1 MNPSPSSDTLIG
13 PAAASLTPAPSTAWK
28 AGFWHLFAVQFQ
40 GAFSDN
46 LFKFLVLFLISRVG
60 PETARD
66 GYISLVLALFSLPFL
81 LFAMTGGF
89 LADRFPKR
97 SVIIGTKVMEL
108 GVMTVGAYGLAM
120 QSLPVLLVVVF
131 LMSMQ
136 SAFFGPSKYGSMP
149 EILPES
155 RLSWGNG
162 MIGLGTFS
170 AIITGGI
177 AAGLLSENLPVTQM
191 GWAGAVLLV
200 LAGLGLILSLRLPAL
215 AAANPQKRFR
225 LNFVAEVVSQMKSV
239 RRDRVLL
246 FAVLGS
252 VFFWFI
258 GALFGEPTIFVY
270 GKDVLALNDTQIS
283 LLRSCLAIGIA
294 VGSVMAGVL
303 SGKKIEYGLVPLGA
317 LGLALCAGGM
327 ALPGLAVWQVAVLL
341 SLLGLSGGFFMVPI
355 NALIQHRPAAA
366 DKGSVIAASE
376 WLSSLGIFVAAA
388 AFWLLREVLQLS
400 AASIFLTGSAL
411 TLAGTVFAIKL
422 VPDSLARL
430 LLWLVTHTFYR
441 VRLKGS
447 QNLPEQGAALLVCN
461 HVSMADALFVIA
473 STHRP
478 IRFIIHQEV
487 HEKWWVKP
495 VSRMLRTIP
504 ITSEA
509 RPREMLKSLTTA
521 ADCLK
526 NGELVCIFAEGQITR
541 TGQMLPF
548 RRGLNRIM
556 KGVEAPIIPVHLD
569 NVWGSIFSFEKGR
582 FYTKLPHRLPYP
594 VTVSYGPALAADTA
608 PEQVRQAV
616 QELGAEAW
624 ALREHQME
632 PLPRSLIRTARRH
645 PLRFA
650 MADSTAAPLRFF
662 AAFTRSLYLVQR
674 LRPIWQGQEKVGILL
689 PPSVGG
695 ALVNHAAL
703 LLGHVP
709 VNLNY
714 TLSAEAIASCIQQC
728 GIRTVISSAAFLEKL
743 HLSLPVE
750 TVLIEQVAAAPR
762 RSEKLRALALALF
775 CPAALLSRGIGAF
788 RQPKIDDLATI
799 IFSSGSTGDP
809 KGVML
814 THYNVVS
821 NLQQINQAISFQP
834 QDRLLGILPFFH
846 SFGFTG
852 TLAAPAMLGLG
863 VAFHYNPTDAKVI
876 GELVHRNQLTF
887 LLATPTFL
895 QIYLRGCKPEQF
907 GSVRFVMVGAEKL
920 QDRLS
925 IAFEDQFGLRPQ
937 EAYGCTECAP
947 AVAVNTSDF
956 RGTGLR
962 QVGSKRGSIGHPLP
976 GIAVRIV
983 DPETGALCPLGTSGL
998 MLLKGPN
1005 IMSGYLGRPDKTA
1018 EVLHDGWYTTG
1029 DIASMDEDGFIFIT
1043 DRLSRFSKIGGEM
1056 VPHIKIEER
1065 LHELANVNIQ
1075 TFAVTSLADEKKGEK
1090 LMVLHT
1096 LSESALAD
1104 VLEKLAAT
1112 DLPNLWKP
1120 KKDQFIQVPAIPILG
1135 TGKTDL
1141 RKVRELAAT
1150 SGGQL

>member
-1 MNPSPSSDTLIG
+1 MSTTASSPS
-13 PAAASLTPAPSTAWK
+13 WK
-28 AGFWHLFAVQFQ
+28 PGFWNLFAVQFQ

-46 LFKFLVLFLISRVG
+46 LFKFLVLFLISRVV
-60 PETARD
+60 PEGERD
-66 GYISLVLALFSLPFL
+66 SYISLVLALFSLPFI
-81 LFAMTGGF
+81 LFAMTGGYF
-89 LADRFPKR
+89 ADRYPKR
-97 SVIIGTKVMEL
+97 SVIVGTKAMEL
-108 GVMTVGAYGLAM
+108 GVMALGTLGLFTLN
-120 QSLPVLLVVVF
+120 LPILFGVIF
-131 LMSMQ
+131 LMSVQ

-177 AAGLLSENLPVTQM
+177 AAGLLSESLPVERL
-191 GWAGAVLLV
+191 WLAGGVLVLL
-200 LAGLGLILSLRLPAL
+200 AATGLVFSLRIPAL
-215 AAANPQKRFR
+215 AAANPSKTYR
-225 LNFVAEVVSQMKSV
+225 LNFVSEVLANLKTV
-239 RRDRVLL
+239 RKDRVLL
-246 FAVLGS
+246 FAILGS

-294 VGSVMAGVL
+294 VGSVLAGIL

-317 LGLALCAGGM
+317 FGLALCAGLM
-327 ALPGLAVWQVAVLL
+327 AVPGLAVWQVATLL
-341 SLLGLSGGFFMVPI
+341 TLLGVSGGFFMVPI

-376 WLSSLGIFVAAA
+376 WLSSLGIFVAAGT
-388 AFWLLREVLQLS
+388 FWLLREVLHLS
-400 AASIFLTGSAL
+400 AATIFLTGSAL
-411 TLAGTVFAIKL
+411 TLVGTIVAIKL

-430 LLWLVTHTFYR
+430 LLWVVTHTFYR
-441 VRLKGS
+441 VRLKGA
-447 QNLPEQGAALLVCN
+447 QNLPDEGAALLVCN

-487 HEKWWVKP
+487 HDKWWVKP
-495 VSRMLRTIP
+495 VARMLRTIP

-521 ADCLK
+521 TECLK
-526 NGELVCIFAEGQITR
+526 NGELVCIFAEGQVTR

-556 KGVEAPIIPVHLD
+556 KGVDAPIIPVHLD

-594 VTVSYGPALAADTA
+594 VTVSFGTALPADTA
-608 PEQVRQAV
+608 PDQVRQAV

-624 ALREHQME
+624 ALRQQRME
-632 PLPRSLIRTARRH
+632 PLPRSIIRTARRH

-650 MADSTAAPLRFF
+650 LSDGNTAPIRFF

-674 LRPIWQGQEKVGILL
+674 LRPVWQGQEKVGILL

-714 TLSAEAIASCIQQC
+714 TLSARAIASCIQQC

-743 HLSLPVE
+743 NLSLPVE
-750 TVLIEQVAAAPR
+750 TVLIEKVAAAPR
-762 RSEKLRALALALF
+762 RSEKLRALALALL
-775 CPAALLSRGIGAF
+775 CPATLLSRCIGAY
-788 RQPKIDDLATI
+788 RKPKVDDLATI

-814 THYNVVS
+814 SHFNVVS
-821 NLQQINQAISFQP
+821 NLQQINQAIAFQP
-834 QDRLLGILPFFH
+834 NDRLLGILPFFH

-852 TLAAPAMLGLG
+852 TLAAPAVLGLG

-983 DPETGALCPLGTSGL
+983 DPETNALQPTGASGL

-1005 IMSGYLGRPDKTA
+1005 IMTGYLGRPDKTA

-1065 LHELANVNIQ
+1065 LHELADVNIQ
-1075 TFAVTSLADEKKGEK
+1075 TFAVTGLPDDKKGEK

-1096 LSESALAD
+1096 LSESALAA
-1104 VLEKLAAT
+1104 VLEKLATT

-1141 RKVRELAAT
+1141 RKVRELAAGPT
-1150 SGGQL
+1150 SA

>member
-1 MNPSPSSDTLIG
+1 MSTPSSSH
-13 PAAASLTPAPSTAWK
+13 PWK
-28 AGFWHLFAVQFQ
+28 TGFWNLFAVQFQ

-46 LFKFLVLFLISRVG
+46 LFKFLVLFLVSRVV
-60 PETARD
+60 PEAERD
-66 GYISLVLALFSLPFL
+66 GYISLVLALFSLPFI
-81 LFAMTGGF
+81 LFAMTGGYF
-89 LADRFPKR
+89 ADRYPKR
-97 SVIIGTKVMEL
+97 SVIVGTKAMEL
-108 GVMTVGAYGLAM
+108 GVMALGTLGLFTLN
-120 QSLPVLLVVVF
+120 LPILFGVIF
-131 LMSMQ
+131 LMSVQ

-177 AAGLLSENLPVTQM
+177 AAGLLSESL
-191 GWAGAVLLV
+191 AVERLW
-200 LAGLGLILSLRLPAL
+200 LAGGVLVALAATGLAFSLRIPAL
-215 AAANPQKRFR
+215 AAANPTKTYR
-225 LNFVAEVVSQMKSV
+225 LNFVSEVWTNLKTV
-239 RRDRVLL
+239 RKDRVLL
-246 FAVLGS
+246 FAILGS

-294 VGSVMAGVL
+294 VGSVLAGIL

-317 LGLALCAGGM
+317 FGLALCAGLM
-327 ALPGLAVWQVAVLL
+327 AVPGLVVWQVATLL
-341 SLLGLSGGFFMVPI
+341 TLLGVSGGFFMVPI

-376 WLSSLGIFVAAA
+376 WVSSLGIFVAAGS
-388 AFWLLREVLQLS
+388 FWLLREVLQLS
-400 AASIFLTGSAL
+400 AASIFLTGSIL
-411 TLAGTVFAIKL
+411 TLIGTLFAIKL

-430 LLWLVTHTFYR
+430 LLWVVTHTFYR
-441 VRLKGS
+441 VRLKGAH
-447 QNLPEQGAALLVCN
+447 NLPDEGAALLVCN

-487 HEKWWVKP
+487 HDKWWVKP
-495 VSRMLRTIP
+495 VARMLRTIP

-521 ADCLK
+521 TDCLK
-526 NGELVCIFAEGQITR
+526 NGELVCIFAEGQVTR

-582 FYTKLPHRLPYP
+582 FYTKLPHQLPYP
-594 VTVSYGPALAADTA
+594 VTVSYGTAMPADSA
-608 PEQVRQAV
+608 PDQVRQAV

-624 ALREHQME
+624 ALRQQRME

-650 MADSTAAPLRFF
+650 MADATTPPIRFF

-743 HLSLPVE
+743 NLSLPVE
-750 TVLIEQVAAAPR
+750 TVLIEKAAAAPR
-762 RSEKLRALALALF
+762 RSEKLRALALALL
-775 CPAALLSRGIGAF
+775 CPAALLSRCLGAF
-788 RQPKIDDLATI
+788 RQPKVDDLATI

-821 NLQQINQAISFQP
+821 NLQQINQAIAFQP

-852 TLAAPAMLGLG
+852 TLAAPAVLGLG

-876 GELVHRNQLTF
+876 GELAQRHQLTF

-920 QDRLS
+920 QDRLA

-983 DPETGALCPLGTSGL
+983 DPETGTLQPIGSSGL

-1065 LHELANVNIQ
+1065 LHELANVSIQ
-1075 TFAVTSLADEKKGEK
+1075 TFAVTSLPDEKKGEK

-1096 LSESALAD
+1096 LSESALAE
-1104 VLEKLAAT
+1104 VLEKLAST

-1120 KKDQFIQVPAIPILG
+1120 KKDQFIAVPAIPILG

-1141 RKVRELAAT
+1141 RKVRDLAAA
-1150 SGGQL
+1150 SGGQV